1 MKQTMETKTKT
12 KTPVKRTK
20 KTAEESA
27 MPSILAAMAPAL
39 FVEEEVQ
46 EHIPSPP
53 TPSKKTKKS
62 TTSRKPPVIAS
73 VTPDGIQGTLTN
85 HSDQRPLIAHLPI
98 HSADIESDMFAN
110 DDPETPAVVIPSP
123 YNPDESYARFD
134 YNGTISTPEQI
145 TIPTRPTLPLNHSEK
160 LMVRFQDANRDQE
173 LPESTDIACY
183 WDCHTF
189 RGRPCVIPITIE
201 EGVWKC
207 RGNFCS
213 PQCAAAHLFKE
224 ACDLHVKWESYALL
238 NRLYSPDGE
247 PIRLAPSPTVTR
259 LFGGPLEIEDYRKIV
274 GEGRIRIDVTTPPI
288 ISIIQVM
295 DTKPI
300 GFYDESIKN
309 TMIPWQMDRM
319 NRPGAQGLRLQRK
332 NPAVRE
338 EATIEWCM
346 GIKAK

>member
-1 MKQTMETKTKT
+1 METKASS
-12 KTPVKRTK
+12 KRISRAK
-20 KTAEESA
+20 KNTEESQ
-27 MPSILAAMAPAL
+27 PAL
-39 FVEEEVQ
+39 FVEEVD
-46 EHIPSPP
+46 EHIPSPVA
-53 TPSKKTKKS
+53 KKTKK
-62 TTSRKPPVIAS
+62 TTSRKPPMIAS
-73 VTPDGIQGTLTN
+73 VTPDGIQGTLTIHN
-85 HSDQRPLIAHLPI
+85 EQRPLIAHLPI
-98 HSADIESDMFAN
+98 HIADIESDLFAT
-110 DDPETPAVVIPSP
+110 DEPSATVIVTPSP
-123 YNPDESYARFD
+123 YNPEESYARFNQE
-134 YNGTISTPEQI
+134 YNVVVSQPTVEQPVI
-145 TIPTRPTLPLNHSEK
+145 IVPTRPTIPLNHSEK

-173 LPESTDIACY
+173 LPESTDMACF
-183 WDCHTF
+183 WDCHPF
-189 RGRPCVIPITIE
+189 RGRPCVIPVTIE

-213 PQCAAAHLFKE
+213 PQCAAAFLFKDV
-224 ACDLHVKWESYALL
+224 CDLHVKWESYALL
-238 NRLYSPDGE
+238 NRLYDPDGD
-247 PIRLAPSPTVTR
+247 PIRLAPNPTVTR

-332 NPAVRE
+332 NPAIRE

-346 GIKAK
+346 GIAAK